1 MLVLARKAGDEIV
14 IDRDIRIAVLATSG
28 TVVRLGIIAPK
39 SVRVLRQE
47 LCEPPTVHEP
57 TAALTDNAAAASS
70 GLEWELARVGDV
82 MALTDNNAAVSSD
95 STTTA
100 RLARIAR

>member
-14 IDRDIRIAVLATSG
+14 IDRDIRITVLAASSG
-28 TVVRLGIIAPK
+28 IVRLGIVAPR

-57 TAALTDNAAAASS
+57 TPALTDYKDSASINDTIMA
-70 GLEWELARVGDV
+70 GLI
-82 MALTDNNAAVSSD
+82 
-95 STTTA
+95 
-100 RLARIAR
+100 RIAR